1 MKFSFACVSAVLAP
15 VVVVTARLA
24 SVTNDNNDYDNEHK
38 QQDHPQQQQHPAI
51 ASPSSFSKVKSSTT
65 YKKLADRLELRYEPN
80 KIHNNDDVVKDDDN
94 SNKDDDD
101 DDDNEVKSST
111 PTTDSTSTSG
121 DKEECVPPVTVNKN
135 IKLDAG
141 NLPLS
146 SCSSSKKQICINK
159 NSSSSSNYMKKSSS
173 SIEKKTGVCTDI
185 NDVPN
190 AYWGV
195 GNPTDSS
202 DIPSSYWDWED
213 TISTSAAHTNTITT
227 GIGIGIEHYEPMY
240 EEEDIRYYDHD
251 RNLLESSG
259 SPSAI
264 PSSVPTSTPI
274 DSGSPSAI
282 PSSVPTSTPIPCD
295 VVCQNSTRPNVSA
308 YGGEFYQLID
318 NCIENT
324 NNVTVYNYNQTE
336 CPYAF
341 PINCWYT
348 GAITNMDSAFANQ
361 QNFTKPLKCWDTSS
375 VTSMQGMFYYTYDFN
390 QPIGDWNTSKV
401 TSMKQMFYYST
412 AFDKPI
418 DEWDVSQVSNAG
430 SLFKLFILKI

>member
-1 MKFSFACVSAVLAP
+1 MKFSLACVSAVLAP

-24 SVTNDNNDYDNEHK
+24 SVTNDNNDYDNEHR
-38 QQDHPQQQQHPAI
+38 QQQHPTI
-51 ASPSSFSKVKSSTT
+51 ASPSSFSKVKSSNT

-80 KIHNNDDVVKDDDN
+80 KIHNNDDVVKDDN
-94 SNKDDDD
+94 NNKDDDD

-111 PTTDSTSTSG
+111 PTTDSTPTSG
-121 DKEECVPPVTVNKN
+121 DNEECVPPVTVNKN

-159 NSSSSSNYMKKSSS
+159 NSSSSSSNYLKKSSS

-195 GNPTDSS
+195 SNPTDSS

-213 TISTSAAHTNTITT
+213 TIISTSAAHTNTITT
-227 GIGIGIEHYEPMY
+227 GIDIGTEHYEPMY

-259 SPSAI
+259 SPSA
-264 PSSVPTSTPI
+264 V
-274 DSGSPSAI
+274 

-375 VTSMQGMFYYTYDFN
+375 VTSMQGMFNYTYDFN

-430 SLFKLFILKI
+430 SLFKLFTLKI